1 MFFQKGAHLIK
12 DKKKIHKNAFLCN
25 FTIKNIVDFIHLVR
39 VQTTFND
46 SIEFFCYSI
55 ILEKVICT

>member
-1 MFFQKGAHLIK
+1 MVY
-12 DKKKIHKNAFLCN
+12 KNPV
-25 FTIKNIVDFIHLVR
+25 KFIHLGR

-55 ILEKVICT
+55 ILEKLISTLDFTYM